1 MTPSPLDA
9 LNDVLPPEQVAWW
22 PLSLPMLALIALS
35 SLLLISVIVIAYRR
49 WQYGAA
55 KREALKLSAQHRTD
69 PLALHGLLKRL
80 TKHYYGN
87 NMAAQSS
94 ANWCKTLNKL
104 TKANFQEQDIVSL
117 YNPNS
122 SAELLPKL
130 SEAIKTYKIKER
142 LDV

>member
-22 PLSLPMLALIALS
+22 PLSLPMWALILFCSALI
-35 SLLLISVIVIAYRR
+35 LGLAIITYRR
-49 WQYGAA
+49 WQFGAA
-55 KREALKLSAQHRTD
+55 KREAIALSAQYQAD
-69 PLALHGLLKRL
+69 PLALHGVLKRL

-94 ANWCKTLNKL
+94 ATWCKTLNQL

-122 SAELLPKL
+122 SSELLPKL
-130 SEAIKTYKIKER
+130 LEAIKTYKIKER